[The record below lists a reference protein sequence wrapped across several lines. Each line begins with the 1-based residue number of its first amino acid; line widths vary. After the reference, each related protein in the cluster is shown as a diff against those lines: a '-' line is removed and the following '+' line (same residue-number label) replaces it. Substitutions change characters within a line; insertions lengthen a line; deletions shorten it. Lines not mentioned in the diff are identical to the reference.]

1 LSFFFIKNWFR
12 KIKKISK
19 RLQNFSK
26 ICFKIDHSNKL
37 ETIFSKKILNDFKII
52 KKVYLTKSEKTLKL
66 TGETSHIFK

>member
-1 LSFFFIKNWFR
+1 M
-12 KIKKISK
+12 ISK